1 MNQTCRPLLAKI
13 PKTGWER
20 RKFPVEARAIS
31 IKRSGI
37 ATENFVEWRRSS
49 FGNFPKPDVNWQ
61 IQRHERGSP
70 HLKEFGFVRD
80 LGDGKA
86 AVRWSRIVLFVG
98 ILTLGSGVALLG
110 ISYIFDVESQ
120 WKMVLPQIAAAMI
133 CLVIAVEIQKQRIV
147 VGRWSWRFSLAGMLW
162 ITLFVAVLLALAI
175 NIAQSTQREFAFGK
189 KVVESIKAITQSG
202 ETYSQSRGGRFVVVV
217 TRSDFS
223 DEDLAKVIRVATS
236 EGDSNCQIISMV
248 IWGTSV
254 TEQGLAQL
262 ESCPQLEVLSTSAG
276 PFSESTRS
284 RLAGLR
290 RLRDITLDK
299 TKFTVDDLEQL
310 RSSIPHARVNG
321 R

>member
-1 MNQTCRPLLAKI
+1 M
-13 PKTGWER
+13 
-20 RKFPVEARAIS
+20 
-31 IKRSGI
+31 
-37 ATENFVEWRRSS
+37 
-49 FGNFPKPDVNWQ
+49 
-61 IQRHERGSP
+61 
-70 HLKEFGFVRD
+70 KEFGFVRD

-133 CLVIAVEIQKQRIV
+133 CLVIAVEIQKQRIA

-162 ITLFVAVLLALAI
+162 ITLFVAVLLALVI

-189 KVVESIKAITQSG
+189 KVVDSIKAITLSG
-202 ETYSQSRGGRFVVVV
+202 DTYSQTRGGRFVVVV
-217 TRSDFS
+217 TRTDFN
-223 DEDLAKVIRVATS
+223 DEDLAEVIRAATP
-236 EGDSNCQIISMV
+236 EGNSPCQIISMV
-248 IWGTSV
+248 IWGTAV

-262 ESCPQLEVLSTSAG
+262 ESCPKLEVLSTSAG
-276 PFSESTRS
+276 PFSEFTRL

-290 RLRDITLDK
+290 RLKDITLDE
-299 TKFTVDDLEQL
+299 TKFTVDDLKQL
-310 RSSIPHARVNG
+310 KSSIPHARING